1 MKGLRVFAAAALV
14 GLPLSAALA
23 QQPSQ
28 EQTQSPGT
36 QSGGAQSGQAGIQI
50 TSDSLVGTDVRDS
63 EGKEIGEVSQ
73 LMIDP
78 KEGKV
83 TSVVIK
89 QGGAMGFGGKDVSV
103 PWNALKIQRD
113 QDKVVVTVQREM
125 LEKTEP
131 AASPQTSPQDQQ
143 QQKQ

>member
-1 MKGLRVFAAAALV
+1 MKGLRVFAVAALV
-14 GLPLSAALA
+14 GLPLSVALA

-36 QSGGAQSGQAGIQI
+36 QPGGAQTGQSGLQI
-50 TSDSLVGTDVRDS
+50 TSDSLVGTDVRDA

-73 LMIDP
+73 LMIDA

-83 TSVVIK
+83 TSVIIK

-103 PWNALKIQRD
+103 PWNALKVQRD

-125 LEKTEP
+125 LEQAEP
-131 AASPQTSPQDQQ
+131 AASPRTSPQEQP